1 MRVTVENRTPE
12 LLAKTEQKL
21 NRWVRAAAA
30 LVESNV
36 KARMAEPKSGRAY
49 TRGRSVNN
57 PGGFSVH
64 VASAPGEAPAVD
76 TGTLI
81 GSIQMV
87 QESTLT
93 AKVGTAVEYA
103 LYLELGTSRMRPRP
117 VWKPTVDDL
126 LPTLNALLQSELSQL
141 K

>member
-1 MRVTVENRTPE
+1 MRIKVENRTPE
-12 LLAKTEQKL
+12 LLAKTEQQL
-21 NRWVRAAAA
+21 NRWVRTAAA
-30 LVESNV
+30 LVESNI
-36 KARMAEPKSGRAY
+36 KIRMSEPKSGRPY
-49 TRGRSVNN
+49 TRGRNLNS
-57 PGGFSVH
+57 PGNMSVH
-64 VASAPGEAPAVD
+64 IASAPGEAPAVD

-103 LYLELGTSRMRPRP
+103 SYLELGTRKLQPRP
-117 VWKPTVDDL
+117 VWRKTVDDL
-126 LPTLNALLQSELSQL
+126 LPTLTALLQSELSQL

>member
-1 MRVTVENRTPE
+1 M
-12 LLAKTEQKL
+12 
-21 NRWVRAAAA
+21 
-30 LVESNV
+30 
-36 KARMAEPKSGRAY
+36 
-49 TRGRSVNN
+49 
-57 PGGFSVH
+57 SVH
-64 VASAPGEAPAVD
+64 IASAPGEAPAVD

-103 LYLELGTSRMRPRP
+103 SYLEIGTRKMQPRP
-117 VWKPTVDDL
+117 VWRKTVDDL
-126 LPTLNALLQSELSQL
+126 LPTLTALLQSELSQL